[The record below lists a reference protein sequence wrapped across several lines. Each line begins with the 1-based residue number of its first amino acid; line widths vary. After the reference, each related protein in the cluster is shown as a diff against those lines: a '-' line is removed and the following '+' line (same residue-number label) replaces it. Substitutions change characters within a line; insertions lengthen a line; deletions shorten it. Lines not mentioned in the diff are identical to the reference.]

1 MRLWECIDI
10 SLANAY
16 ENFTYWYW
24 NKKPHHVRCRICGK
38 VKSSI
43 PQINET
49 FSPEQCGW
57 EQTKDG
63 QFWIC
68 HDCLCHR
75 DFKPYIK
82 QVDIDEIER
91 WKKLEN

>member
-1 MRLWECIDI
+1 MRLWECVYI

-16 ENFTYWYW
+16 ENFTCWYW
-24 NKKPHHVRCRICGK
+24 NKKPHHVRCRICGE
-38 VKSSI
+38 VKKTDRY
-43 PQINET
+43 NDT

-57 EQTKDG
+57 KQTKDG
-63 QFWIC
+63 HVWIC

-75 DFKPYIK
+75 NFKPYIK

-91 WKKLEN
+91 WKKT